1 MNPRVLLAPV
11 AAVTTAMIA
20 LSACSGDTS
29 SSSDTRSSDTR
40 SETASSTPTT
50 AEPVDTTELID
61 IGGRSLALRCWGEPV
76 AGEAT
81 ILLVSG
87 QGPTV
92 SYWDPMAAELALDGH
107 HLCGYDRAGIGDSEP
122 APEERRTT
130 KDQVAD
136 LVALL
141 DAAGLNEPLVVV
153 AHSLG
158 SLPAIGLTDRAPE
171 RVAGVVLLDPWEPRV
186 GETLLAALPP
196 EKPNESEALAQE
208 RHFLGEFRY
217 DPAQNSENLLV
228 AACDEEAIAQ
238 LDKPGPLFG
247 DRPVIV
253 LQAPF
258 PERPPGLPRDYDRT
272 ARAAWTAGNE
282 EFAAESTRG
291 RVIKVEDT
299 GHDIHVDQPQVVID
313 AILDVLA
320 PAVEP

>member
-1 MNPRVLLAPV
+1 MNARVLP
-11 AAVTTAMIA
+11 AAVAVVTAAMITV
-20 LSACSGDTS
+20 SACSDDTS
-29 SSSDTRSSDTR
+29 PPSDTRPD
-40 SETASSTPTT
+40 TASSASTPV
-50 AEPVDTTELID
+50 EPVEPADATELID
-61 IGGRSLALRCWGEPV
+61 IGGRALALRCWGEPV

-92 SYWDPMAAELALDGH
+92 SYWDPLAAELALDGH

-122 APEERRTT
+122 APEVRRTT

-141 DAAGLNEPLVVV
+141 DAAELNEPLVVV

-171 RVAGVVLLDPWEPRV
+171 RVVGVVLLDPWEPRV

-196 EKPNESEALAQE
+196 EKPDESEALAQE

-291 RVIKVEDT
+291 QVIKVEDT

-320 PAVEP
+320 G